1 MTVGASQA
9 QRLPEWEFW
18 FGVAFFLVTLVG
30 GLYLAYG
37 AAHVWSDR
45 AALPVQHLRLHGD
58 RQFVSDQMVTEKLL
72 AQGPLPS
79 LTQLDVDWVQQQ
91 MVALPWVYKAAVRKE
106 WPDQL
111 SVHVTEF
118 EPVMRWTESRLV
130 SDQGDLFT
138 VPDTSVVAEL
148 PMVEATDDLVGD
160 TISMLAATRAATKV
174 ADLQVVRMQVTSR
187 QAWTLWLAN
196 GIELRLGRE
205 QTLTRFERFLA
216 LYPTLLEAQRS
227 TPQYVDLR
235 YDTGAA
241 VKWPDE
247 SEKGLAEQDGK
258 E

>member
-58 RQFVSDQMVTEKLL
+58 RRFVSDEMVTEQLL

-91 MVALPWVYKAAVRKE
+91 VVALPWVNKAAVRKE

-118 EPVMRWTESRLV
+118 EPVMRWSDSRLV
-130 SDQGDLFT
+130 SDQGELFA
-138 VPDTSVVAEL
+138 VPDTSVVAQL
-148 PMVEATDDLVGD
+148 PLIEAADELVGD
-160 TISMLAATRAATKV
+160 TMSMLAATRAATDK
-174 ADLQVVRMQVTSR
+174 AGLQVIRMKVTSR

-205 QTLTRFERFLA
+205 QTLARFERFLA
-216 LYPTLLEAQRS
+216 LYPELINEQRS

-241 VKWPDE
+241 VKWPDQTE
-247 SEKGLAEQDGK
+247 EGLAEQDGK